1 MADSQSHQQLA
12 LFVTE
17 SKVISDPHLGRFN
30 GQLADAIKNG
40 YIQLGTPF
48 VWGNELAV
56 NVVKIDQR
64 ITDFTK
70 KVLDIGLAQ
79 LAEAGL

>member
-1 MADSQSHQQLA
+1 MADSQSQQQLT

-17 SKVISDPHLGRFN
+17 SKVICDINLGRFN
-30 GQLADAIKNG
+30 NQLSDALNEG

-70 KVLDIGLAQ
+70 KILDIGLAQ
-79 LAEAGL
+79 LAESGL

>member
-1 MADSQSHQQLA
+1 MADTNTNQSLT

-17 SKVISDPHLGRFN
+17 SKVISDTHLDNFN
-30 GQLADAIKNG
+30 SQLAAAIKNG
-40 YIQLGTPF
+40 YIQLGSPF

-64 ITDFTK
+64 INDFTK

>member
-17 SKVISDPHLGRFN
+17 SKVISEIHLGRFN
-30 GQLADAIKNG
+30 NLLAQAIADG

>member
-1 MADSQSHQQLA
+1 MADTNTQQSLT

-17 SKVISDPHLGRFN
+17 SKVICDISLGRFN
-30 GQLADAIKNG
+30 NQLRDALNEG
-40 YIQLGTPF
+40 YIQLGSPF

>member
-1 MADSQSHQQLA
+1 MTDSQSQQQLA

-17 SKVISDPHLGRFN
+17 SKVISEIHLGRFN
-30 GQLADAIKNG
+30 NLLAQAIADG

-48 VWGNELAV
+48 VWGSELAV

>member
-1 MADSQSHQQLA
+1 MADINTQQSLA

-17 SKVISDPHLGRFN
+17 SKVICDGHLGRFN

-40 YIQLGTPF
+40 YIQLGSPF

-64 ITDFTK
+64 ITDFTT

>member
-1 MADSQSHQQLA
+1 MADSQSQQQLA

-17 SKVISDPHLGRFN
+17 SKVICDVNLGRFN